1 MAEYNL
7 KMPLSEIDACFED
20 SAIHQSD
27 SQKAKCAFGK
37 TYLYTTMSMTKMI
50 RSKDVLQSNG

>member
-1 MAEYNL
+1 MHVL
-7 KMPLSEIDACFED
+7 RTVPSIKVIHKKQDVPLE
-20 SAIHQSD
+20 
-27 SQKAKCAFGK
+27 K